1 MLKNKNIYLL
11 SMASLWSVGA
21 LAQSSLLP
29 AKPKATNYVELL
41 MMSIAILLVV
51 VIGGLGNVLL
61 MVSKKAVEISKSSKK
76 IMMIFV
82 VVMGSLFSKSL
93 YGQATTVIA
102 DTTSKINSTAFYGGL
117 SYNTFWTMT
126 VVLALELLIIALL
139 VLFIRNIFRAIH
151 PKEIEVVNGK
161 KVTASWLLK
170 TWHYLDKMLTWP

>member
-21 LAQSSLLP
+21 LAQPSLLP
-29 AKPKATNYVELL
+29 AKPEATNYVELL

-51 VIGGLGNVLL
+51 VIGVLGNVLL

-93 YGQATTVIA
+93 YGQATTARYYI
-102 DTTSKINSTAFYGGL
+102 KI
-117 SYNTFWTMT
+117 
-126 VVLALELLIIALL
+126 
-139 VLFIRNIFRAIH
+139 
-151 PKEIEVVNGK
+151 
-161 KVTASWLLK
+161 
-170 TWHYLDKMLTWP
+170 